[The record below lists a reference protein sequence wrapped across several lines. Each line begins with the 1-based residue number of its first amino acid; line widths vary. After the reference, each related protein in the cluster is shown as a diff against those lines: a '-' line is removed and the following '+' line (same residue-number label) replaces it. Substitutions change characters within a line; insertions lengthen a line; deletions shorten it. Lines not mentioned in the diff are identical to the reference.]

1 MLSGAGGD
9 QAGTARNRPVTNL
22 KDLGW
27 LLLGGLL
34 IPVFMAL
41 ALVGVVFI
49 VGRHLQLV
57 DPRDTRDVANLARRR
72 QMTP

>member
-1 MLSGAGGD
+1 VRLAIN
-9 QAGTARNRPVTNL
+9 AGTARNRLVTYL

-34 IPVFMAL
+34 IPVFMAA

-49 VGRHLQLV
+49 VGQHLYWWI
-57 DPRDTRDVANLARRR
+57 RGNTTRTSRSSPADAK
-72 QMTP
+72 